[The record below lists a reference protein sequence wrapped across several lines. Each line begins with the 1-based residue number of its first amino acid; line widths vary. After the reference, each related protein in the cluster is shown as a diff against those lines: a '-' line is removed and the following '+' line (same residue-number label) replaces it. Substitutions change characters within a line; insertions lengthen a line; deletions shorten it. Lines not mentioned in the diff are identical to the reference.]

1 MRSSRRNYGRAS
13 ALPLHLLLSTLPSAP
28 RALVTRRVAQLAN
41 HAGYDDERADR
52 GRTI

>member
-28 RALVTRRVAQLAN
+28 RALLARRVARLAC
-41 HAGYDDERADR
+41 HGGYDDESADR
-52 GRTI
+52 RRTI